1 MTRVNVCVRFEDEKR
16 TSDTLFSFGCSAF
29 SKCGHSL
36 LDVMIEKRTVK
47 KNRNDEACS
56 ISSLTRNRAQKPF
69 PRAAQKQRKKPNVPL
84 GKSRARSA
92 VCIFA
97 LVTLSFAIKIRPTTA
112 FENRSSTFG
121 PISAHRFVPTR
132 LHSSLVRSTCKTSR
146 ASSLA
151 ATSVANGARSLRSSP
166 SPSSV
171 FLIITAS
178 QSSVQMH
185 ERRLLCFSLVFSPFR
200 LSKKGKKKEKKNHT
214 QVI

>member
-1 MTRVNVCVRFEDEKR
+1 MTRVNVCVRFEDDKR
-16 TSDTLFSFGCSAF
+16 TSDTLFVSRRSAI

-36 LDVMIEKRTVK
+36 SWTGTKKTNVQKR
-47 KNRNDEACS
+47 RS
-56 ISSLTRNRAQKPF
+56 IFQLLLAHARTKPVP
-69 PRAAQKQRKKPNVPL
+69 PRARKQRKKKPNVPL

-112 FENRSSTFG
+112 FENLSSTFG

-151 ATSVANGARSLRSSP
+151 ATSVANGGA
-166 SPSSV
+166 
-171 FLIITAS
+171 
-178 QSSVQMH
+178 
-185 ERRLLCFSLVFSPFR
+185 LL
-200 LSKKGKKKEKKNHT
+200 
-214 QVI
+214 

>member
-1 MTRVNVCVRFEDEKR
+1 MCVSRTTKEPATPFSFRGARHSRNVGTLFLGRGQKKR
-16 TSDTLFSFGCSAF
+16 TFTKTTRHFPTSPRKRAH
-29 SKCGHSL
+29 KN
-36 LDVMIEKRTVK
+36 VM
-47 KNRNDEACS
+47 
-56 ISSLTRNRAQKPF
+56 F

-151 ATSVANGARSLRSSP
+151 ATSVANGGA
-166 SPSSV
+166 
-171 FLIITAS
+171 
-178 QSSVQMH
+178 
-185 ERRLLCFSLVFSPFR
+185 LL
-200 LSKKGKKKEKKNHT
+200 
-214 QVI
+214 

>member
-1 MTRVNVCVRFEDEKR
+1 MWALSLGR
-16 TSDTLFSFGCSAF
+16 SD
-29 SKCGHSL
+29 K
-36 LDVMIEKRTVK
+36 KRTVK
-47 KNRNDEACS
+47 KKDDEACS

-151 ATSVANGARSLRSSP
+151 ATSVANGARSLRSS
-166 SPSSV
+166 SSSV

-178 QSSVQMH
+178 QSSKVQMH
-185 ERRLLCFSLVFSPFR
+185 KGVDCFFFLSFSPPFELFER
-200 LSKKGKKKEKKNHT
+200 KKKEKKRHT
-214 QVI
+214 QRSKP

>member
-1 MTRVNVCVRFEDEKR
+1 VCVSRTTKEPATPFSFRGARHSRNVGTLFLGRGQKKR
-16 TSDTLFSFGCSAF
+16 TFTKTTRHFPTSPR
-29 SKCGHSL
+29 
-36 LDVMIEKRTVK
+36 KRAH
-47 KNRNDEACS
+47 KNRSPAR
-56 ISSLTRNRAQKPF
+56 TKAK
-69 PRAAQKQRKKPNVPL
+69 KKKPNVPL

-151 ATSVANGARSLRSSP
+151 ATSVANGGA
-166 SPSSV
+166 
-171 FLIITAS
+171 
-178 QSSVQMH
+178 
-185 ERRLLCFSLVFSPFR
+185 LL
-200 LSKKGKKKEKKNHT
+200 
-214 QVI
+214 

>member
-1 MTRVNVCVRFEDEKR
+1 MCVSRTTKEPATPFSFRGARQSRNVG
-16 TSDTLFSFGCSAF
+16 TLFLGRGQKNER
-29 SKCGHSL
+29 SKTTKHFPTSPR
-36 LDVMIEKRTVK
+36 KRAH
-47 KNRNDEACS
+47 KNRSPAR
-56 ISSLTRNRAQKPF
+56 TKAK
-69 PRAAQKQRKKPNVPL
+69 KKKPNVPL

-151 ATSVANGARSLRSSP
+151 ATSVANGGA
-166 SPSSV
+166 
-171 FLIITAS
+171 
-178 QSSVQMH
+178 
-185 ERRLLCFSLVFSPFR
+185 LL
-200 LSKKGKKKEKKNHT
+200 
-214 QVI
+214 

>member
-1 MTRVNVCVRFEDEKR
+1 MWALSLGR
-16 TSDTLFSFGCSAF
+16 SD
-29 SKCGHSL
+29 K
-36 LDVMIEKRTVK
+36 KRTVK
-47 KNRNDEACS
+47 KKDDEACS

-151 ATSVANGARSLRSSP
+151 ATSVANGARSLRSS
-166 SPSSV
+166 SSSSSSV

-178 QSSVQMH
+178 QSSKVQMH
-185 ERRLLCFSLVFSPFR
+185 GRRLLFFSLVFSPFR
-200 LSKKGKKKEKKNHT
+200 TTRKGKKKKKKTT
-214 QVI
+214 QRSKP

>member
-1 MTRVNVCVRFEDEKR
+1 MCVSR
-16 TSDTLFSFGCSAF
+16 TTKEPAIPFSFRVLGILRNVGTLSWTGI
-29 SKCGHSL
+29 KNERL
-36 LDVMIEKRTVK
+36 KKRRSMFHLSPRNARTKTV
-47 KNRNDEACS
+47 
-56 ISSLTRNRAQKPF
+56 P
-69 PRAAQKQRKKPNVPL
+69 PRAQKQRKKPNVPL

-151 ATSVANGARSLRSSP
+151 ATSVANGARSYDRRR
-166 SPSSV
+166 
-171 FLIITAS
+171 
-178 QSSVQMH
+178 
-185 ERRLLCFSLVFSPFR
+185 RRLF
-200 LSKKGKKKEKKNHT
+200 LS
-214 QVI
+214 